1 MVKIDLITG
10 FYKVGRNVYT
20 FSVYKYMLVV
30 NNLTSFFSCSCKS
43 HTENNI
49 VKSSF

>member
-30 NNLTSFFSCSCKS
+30 NDLSCFTSCSGKS
-43 HTENNI
+43 KTEYNV
-49 VKSSF
+49 VKS